1 MSIIYIVLYTTGACK
16 GSRRIYN
23 TTQLVDRLQTGSQN
37 FAPLGW
43 QKIEEEETI
52 FHKMDEKNKQTKY
65 VSFNLDARLYY
76 VVDILGHSSRLK
88 SHPLNRWSEMKPG

>member
-1 MSIIYIVLYTTGACK
+1 LYTRGACK

-43 QKIEEEETI
+43 QKIEEEEETI

-65 VSFNLDARLYY
+65 VSFIIFTRLYC
-76 VVDILGHSSRLK
+76 R
-88 SHPLNRWSEMKPG
+88 

>member
-1 MSIIYIVLYTTGACK
+1 M
-16 GSRRIYN
+16 
-23 TTQLVDRLQTGSQN
+23 
-37 FAPLGW
+37 GW

-65 VSFNLDARLYY
+65 VSFIIFTRLYY

-88 SHPLNRWSEMKPG
+88 SHRLNRWSEMKSG